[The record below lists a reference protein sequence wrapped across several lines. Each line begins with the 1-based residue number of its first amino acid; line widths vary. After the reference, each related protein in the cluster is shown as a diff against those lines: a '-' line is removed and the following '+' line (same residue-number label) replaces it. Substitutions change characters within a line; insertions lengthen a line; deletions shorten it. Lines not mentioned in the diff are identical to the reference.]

1 MDEGQQIAQLKKKP
15 FAIYFASKDEVK
27 IVGENA
33 DAIKQYAAANGNTLP
48 TTVFE
53 LPKVIDQ
60 FRSMGVVEF
69 VKAANDKENR
79 DLVAKYGGANSTLVI
94 VAPDGS
100 KIGIFGVLN
109 GNLNS
114 MVAIAKTT
122 IEAWRNQ
129 QPAEPEKK
137 P

>member
-1 MDEGQQIAQLKKKP
+1 MSEGQQIAQLKKKP
-15 FAIYFASKDEVK
+15 FAIYFATKEELKV
-27 IVGENA
+27 VGENT
-33 DAIKQYAAANGNTLP
+33 DTIKQFAGGSGGTLP

-69 VKAANDKENR
+69 VKVPGDNAELAT
-79 DLVAKYGGANSTLVI
+79 KYGGGIATLVV

-100 KIGIFGVLN
+100 KIGSFGVMT
-109 GNLNS
+109 GNLSS

-129 QPAEPEKK
+129 QPATSESKQ
-137 P
+137 